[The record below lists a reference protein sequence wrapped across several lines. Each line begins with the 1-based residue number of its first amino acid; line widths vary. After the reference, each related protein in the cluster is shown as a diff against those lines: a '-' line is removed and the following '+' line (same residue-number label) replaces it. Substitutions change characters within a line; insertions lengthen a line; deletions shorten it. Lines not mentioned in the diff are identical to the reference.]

1 MTALDGV
8 ALVEGENGGNHWCA
22 EEEEEEEQK
31 DPQRGLLSGA
41 RAETAGQAHWDL
53 YPPRQR
59 NRGAAEKGKRQ
70 KYKCALCGQNHE
82 VVVTRVA
89 VTRSPGWVVAGR

>member
-53 YPPRQR
+53 YPPVSETGVQL
-59 NRGAAEKGKRQ
+59 KRKETEVQ
-70 KYKCALCGQNHE
+70 VCAVWPE
-82 VVVTRVA
+82 FME
-89 VTRSPGWVVAGR
+89 W

>member
-53 YPPRQR
+53 YLPPPLT
-59 NRGAAEKGKRQ
+59 NVSKEAMFVP
-70 KYKCALCGQNHE
+70 H
-82 VVVTRVA
+82 
-89 VTRSPGWVVAGR
+89 

>member
-1 MTALDGV
+1 M
-8 ALVEGENGGNHWCA
+8 EGTIGA

-59 NRGAAEKGKRQ
+59 NRGAAEKERDRSTSVR
-70 KYKCALCGQNHE
+70 C
-82 VVVTRVA
+82 VA
-89 VTRSPGWVVAGR
+89 RIMKW

>member
-41 RAETAGQAHWDL
+41 RAETAETAGQAHWDL
-53 YPPRQR
+53 
-59 NRGAAEKGKRQ
+59 
-70 KYKCALCGQNHE
+70 
-82 VVVTRVA
+82 
-89 VTRSPGWVVAGR
+89 

>member
-53 YPPRQR
+53 YPPVSETGVQLKKERDR
-59 NRGAAEKGKRQ
+59 STSVR
-70 KYKCALCGQNHE
+70 C
-82 VVVTRVA
+82 VA
-89 VTRSPGWVVAGR
+89 RIMKW

>member
-53 YPPRQR
+53 
-59 NRGAAEKGKRQ
+59 
-70 KYKCALCGQNHE
+70 
-82 VVVTRVA
+82 
-89 VTRSPGWVVAGR
+89 

>member
-41 RAETAGQAHWDL
+41 RQKRPGKHTGTCNKTRQGPCGMELDVRHGFPAAHPAPW
-53 YPPRQR
+53 RR
-59 NRGAAEKGKRQ
+59 
-70 KYKCALCGQNHE
+70 
-82 VVVTRVA
+82 
-89 VTRSPGWVVAGR
+89 

>member
-8 ALVEGENGGNHWCA
+8 ALVEGAYGGNHWCA

-41 RAETAGQAHWDL
+41 RQKRPGKHTGTCT
-53 YPPRQR
+53 PPS
-59 NRGAAEKGKRQ
+59 AK
-70 KYKCALCGQNHE
+70 
-82 VVVTRVA
+82 
-89 VTRSPGWVVAGR
+89 PGCS

>member
-53 YPPRQR
+53 YPTYSRPTPDLLPTYSRPTPDLLPTYSR
-59 NRGAAEKGKRQ
+59 RTPDE
-70 KYKCALCGQNHE
+70 LP
-82 VVVTRVA
+82 T
-89 VTRSPGWVVAGR
+89 